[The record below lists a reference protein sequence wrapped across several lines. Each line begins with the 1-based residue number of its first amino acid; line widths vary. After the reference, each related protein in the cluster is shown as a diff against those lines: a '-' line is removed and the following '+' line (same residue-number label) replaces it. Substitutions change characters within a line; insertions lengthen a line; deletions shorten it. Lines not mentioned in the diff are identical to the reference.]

1 MDGNHTTAGEPTDI
15 EAVGAGE
22 FRRRPLADIVATSL
36 LGVVV
41 TVVCVF
47 SALWF
52 IGSYLFGDVSSSAG
66 CGDEPGPC
74 DTAGE
79 SSVWLNPVAF
89 SGFWIPLLTL
99 VTIAA
104 VDYVSDA
111 LDVRGWPAARRV
123 PLFIWP
129 AVGLLLQVWCLQ
141 MTPD

>member
-1 MDGNHTTAGEPTDI
+1 MEEIG
-15 EAVGAGE
+15 
-22 FRRRPLADIVATSL
+22 RRPIVDIVATSL
-36 LGVVV
+36 LGVAV

-52 IGSYLFGDVSSSAG
+52 IGSYLFGDVSSSAA
-66 CGDEPGPC
+66 CRDESTAC
-74 DTAGE
+74 DTAGAG
-79 SSVWLNPVAF
+79 SVWLNPVAF

-111 LDVRGWPAARRV
+111 LDVRGRPAARKV